1 MIKLINKF
9 FFILTLIIILAIVYL
24 SFFGIKTNKFNDIIL
39 ENILKINKNLELSL
53 NDVNYFLNPLKLTIK
68 ISTKNPKI
76 LISDSNLDIKNIKTE
91 ASLISLIKGDFFI
104 DDLNLSTRE
113 INIKDAISLAKLF
126 QNSPQLFLLDNIV
139 KEGKISVNIILNFDP
154 EKKEIKDDY
163 IIEGFIKKAKLN
175 IFNQYKARDLS
186 FAFNIV
192 KGEYLLTNIE
202 TNFNKIRYVSEF
214 IEIRKKNQSFL
225 VKGNVINNL
234 ENYDFQNIKWLI
246 GDFLNESDIKD
257 LRFGSINN
265 FSFTLNKKFKLND
278 LKLDTNLDIKSITIN
293 KKLSFLKNYF
303 PNYTNQINFAN
314 HKIKIEFSK
323 NKLDIKGEGDL
334 ILNDSK
340 DQLTYKI
347 VKKSDQL
354 LFDTLINIKN
364 NPLNINIL
372 DFIKKENVESNLS
385 LKGIKKKNK
394 DILFELISLDENK
407 NQIKLK
413 NLLINKNSNIM
424 DLELANINYT
434 NNNKI
439 LNQLEFKRIKKQ
451 YIIEG
456 KNFDASKIINRIL
469 DSSKSNLSLFKN
481 FNPKIKIDLKRTYI
495 DKDNYMNNLSG
506 YLNFKNN
513 KINELNLKS
522 VFQNKKKIN
531 LSIETN
537 NKNETTTKL
546 FSSYPKP
553 LVEKYDFIKG
563 FEEGNLNFYS
573 LKQKN
578 KSQSV
583 LIINNF
589 KVKEVPVLAKLLSLA
604 SLQGISDLLTGEGIR
619 FTDFEMSFSN
629 EKDLIKIEEIYA
641 IGPAISLLMSGYIEK
656 DKLISLRGTLVPA
669 TTINKTIATIP
680 LLGKILIGDKTGEGV
695 FGVSF
700 KIKGPPKDLKTTVNP
715 IKTLTPRFI
724 TRTLEKIKKPN

>member
-9 FFILTLIIILAIVYL
+9 FFILTLIIILVIVYL

-246 GDFLNESDIKD
+246 GDFLNETDIKD
-257 LRFGSINN
+257 LRFGSKNN

-323 NKLDIKGEGDL
+323 NQLDIKGDGDI
-334 ILNDSK
+334 ILNNSA

-347 VKKSDQL
+347 IKKADQL
-354 LFDTLINIKN
+354 LFDTSINIKS
-364 NPLNINIL
+364 NPLNIYFL
-372 DFIKKENVESNLS
+372 DFVKKENVESNLS
-385 LKGIKKKNK
+385 FKGIRKKNK

-407 NQIKLK
+407 NQIKLQNLLTNK
-413 NLLINKNSNIM
+413 NLNILDIKSINVNYVNSNKISNQF
-424 DLELANINYT
+424 EL
-434 NNNKI
+434 
-439 LNQLEFKRIKKQ
+439 KRRQKQ
-451 YIIEG
+451 YMIKG
-456 KNFDASKIINRIL
+456 KNFDATKLIDRIL
-469 DSSKSNLSLFKN
+469 DSSKNNLSIFKN

-506 YLNFKNN
+506 YLNFKDN
-513 KINELNLKS
+513 KINQLKLKS
-522 VFQNKKKIN
+522 IFQNNKKIN

-553 LVEKYDFIKG
+553 LVEKYNFIKG
-563 FEEGNLNFYS
+563 FEDGNLNFYS
-573 LKQKN
+573 LKQKDL
-578 KSQSV
+578 SQSV

-589 KVKEVPVLAKLLSLA
+589 KVKEVPALAKLLSLA

-619 FTDFEMSFSN
+619 FTDFEMNFSN
-629 EKDLIKIEEIYA
+629 EKDLIKIEEVYA

-656 DKLISLRGTLVPA
+656 DNLISLRGTLVPA

-724 TRTLEKIKKPN
+724 TRTLEKIKKTN

>member
-246 GDFLNESDIKD
+246 GNFLNESDIKD
-257 LRFGSINN
+257 LRFGSKNN

-506 YLNFKNN
+506 YLNFKDN

>member
-257 LRFGSINN
+257 LRFGSKNN

-506 YLNFKNN
+506 YLNFKDN

>member
-9 FFILTLIIILAIVYL
+9 FFILTLIIILVIVYL

-76 LISDSNLDIKNIKTE
+76 LVSDSNLDIKNIKTE

-192 KGEYLLTNIE
+192 KGEYLLTNTE

-246 GDFLNESDIKD
+246 GDFLDESDIKD
-257 LRFGSINN
+257 LRFGSKNN

-323 NKLDIKGEGDL
+323 NQLDIKGDGDI
-334 ILNDSK
+334 ILNNSA

-347 VKKSDQL
+347 IKKADQL
-354 LFDTLINIKN
+354 LFDTSINIKS
-364 NPLNINIL
+364 NPLNIYFL
-372 DFIKKENVESNLS
+372 DFVKKENVESNLS
-385 LKGIKKKNK
+385 FKGIRKKNK

-407 NQIKLK
+407 NQIKLQNLLTNK
-413 NLLINKNSNIM
+413 NLNILDIKSINVNYVNSNKISNQF
-424 DLELANINYT
+424 EL
-434 NNNKI
+434 
-439 LNQLEFKRIKKQ
+439 KRRQKQ
-451 YIIEG
+451 YMIKG
-456 KNFDASKIINRIL
+456 KNFDATKLIDRIL
-469 DSSKSNLSLFKN
+469 DSSKNNLSIFKN

-506 YLNFKNN
+506 YLNFKDN
-513 KINELNLKS
+513 KINQLKLKS
-522 VFQNKKKIN
+522 IFQNNKKIN

-553 LVEKYDFIKG
+553 LVEKYNFIKG
-563 FEEGNLNFYS
+563 FEDGNLNFYS
-573 LKQKN
+573 LKQKDA
-578 KSQSV
+578 SQSV

-589 KVKEVPVLAKLLSLA
+589 KVKEVPALAKLLSLA

-619 FTDFEMSFSN
+619 FTDFEMNFSN
-629 EKDLIKIEEIYA
+629 EKDLIKIEEVYA

-656 DKLISLRGTLVPA
+656 DNLISLRGTLVPA

-724 TRTLEKIKKPN
+724 TRTLEKIKKTN

>member
-257 LRFGSINN
+257 LRFGSKNN

-385 LKGIKKKNK
+385 LKGVKKKNK

-506 YLNFKNN
+506 YLNFKDN

-724 TRTLEKIKKPN
+724 TRTIEKIKTN